1 MNYLYTNY
9 RSVLTFLFK
18 ILFAFFLLNWL
29 ISQNKLDTKLVLLT
43 FNNPLHLIFCLSLL
57 LFHVFLSA
65 LRWNILLK
73 TKKILIPFREV
84 LKIQWIGQ
92 FFSIVLPGGVTGDLI
107 KIGYISSI
115 QKSYSKKTLLL
126 SIFIDRLAGL
136 YSLLVIA
143 GISSYIFYD
152 NLITYNPLLKSVI
165 FINAALLIFSSFA
178 LIFFFLNL
186 KHQLKIKSVFKSKK
200 MDTLL
205 DSIWD
210 YSLHKKEM
218 FYCLLL
224 SPLIHFLVIGAF
236 WVINFP
242 FFEKPIELKQLLS
255 IIPLGQVVTAL
266 PISPAGLGVGHFAFE
281 RLFHFIGHSNGASL
295 FNVFW
300 ILVFSVD
307 LLGVIPFIFSKNRK
321 EKII

>member
-9 RSVLTFLFK
+9 RSILTFFFK

-43 FNNPLHLIFCLSLL
+43 FNNPLHLSFCLFLL
-57 LFHVFLSA
+57 LFHIFLSA

-73 TKKILIPFREV
+73 TKKILIPFRDV

-115 QKSYSKKTLLL
+115 QKSYSKKILLL

-136 YSLLVIA
+136 YSLLLIA
-143 GISSYIFYD
+143 GVSSYIFYE
-152 NLITYNPLLKSVI
+152 NLINYNPLLKSVI
-165 FINAALLIFSSFA
+165 FINAALLIFSTFA
-178 LIFFFLNL
+178 LIFFFLSL
-186 KHQLKIKSVFKSKK
+186 KLQLNIKSIFKSKK
-200 MDTLL
+200 MHTLL
-205 DSIWD
+205 DSIWV
-210 YSLHKKEM
+210 YSLHRKEM

-266 PISPAGLGVGHFAFE
+266 PISPAGLGVGHLAFE

-300 ILVFSVD
+300 ILVFSID
-307 LLGVIPFIFSKNRK
+307 LLGVIPFIFSKK
-321 EKII
+321 SKDEII